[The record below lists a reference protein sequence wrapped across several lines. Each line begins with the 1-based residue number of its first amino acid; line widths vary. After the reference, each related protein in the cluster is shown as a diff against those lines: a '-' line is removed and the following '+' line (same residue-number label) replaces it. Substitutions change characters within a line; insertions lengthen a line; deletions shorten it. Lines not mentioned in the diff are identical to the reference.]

1 MTSESVAGADKESH
15 RNFKSRQSN
24 TRDRN
29 LGFFFFFSSTPI
41 KKSMAVTPW
50 TGACQAPLS
59 VEFSRQEYWNGCL
72 FPSPGNLPEP
82 GIEQG
87 SPALQAEPLS
97 SEPPGK
103 PQTSKALEQI
113 SREGET

>member
-1 MTSESVAGADKESH
+1 
-15 RNFKSRQSN
+15 
-24 TRDRN
+24 
-29 LGFFFFFSSTPI
+29 
-41 KKSMAVTPW
+41 MAVTPW

-87 SPALQAEPLS
+87 SPALQANSLPSEPL
-97 SEPPGK
+97 GK
-103 PQTSKALEQI
+103 PLEKITQCNPRKQENYQSTLF
-113 SREGET
+113 SRMLLK